1 MNLNLIKAWDVTVS
15 LQEVEKME
23 KDVNTEGTWS
33 VESRLEEMLQE
44 KTSSFFYK

>member
-1 MNLNLIKAWDVTVS
+1 MNLNLIKAWDV

-23 KDVNTEGTWS
+23 KDVNTKGTWS

-44 KTSSFFYK
+44 KVVSSINKF

>member
-1 MNLNLIKAWDVTVS
+1 MNLNPIKAWDI

-23 KDVNTEGTWS
+23 KDVNTKGTWS

-44 KTSSFFYK
+44 KAVSSINKF